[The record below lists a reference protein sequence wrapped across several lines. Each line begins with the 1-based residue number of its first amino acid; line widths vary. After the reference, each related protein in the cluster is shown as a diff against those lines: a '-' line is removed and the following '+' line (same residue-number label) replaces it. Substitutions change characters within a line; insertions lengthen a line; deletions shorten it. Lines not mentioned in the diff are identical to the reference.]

1 LVDRRPARVGG
12 GVGGGGGGS
21 SGGAYV
27 PTGERAREN
36 EGEKSIHLMPR
47 NSSVLRHRGWG
58 RDSLGLSAIVVS
70 RTREM

>member
-12 GVGGGGGGS
+12 GVGGGGGGGGGS

-27 PTGERAREN
+27 STGERAREN

-47 NSSVLRHRGWG
+47 NSSVLRHRG
-58 RDSLGLSAIVVS
+58 
-70 RTREM
+70 